1 MAVHVGL
8 TAAQL
13 LELVDAGTGEDAA
26 VRGRLLGAAA
36 SGRPGDGVDQLSLG
50 GRDAWILALRC
61 ATFGDVLPARVVCPD
76 CGLLLSVK
84 VPREA
89 VSRQEPPQN
98 GDEQPIVRVEHD
110 SLVAE
115 ARSPDGPVL
124 AAAARC
130 PDVTSARLALI
141 RGCVLRAWHDGEPID
156 PDALDDDALQHIG
169 EAILESD
176 PQAEV
181 CVTMT
186 CAACGHQLSAVLDVA
201 EFFWRELT
209 ATGVQ
214 LLDEVHQLAIGYGW
228 SEEQVLRLSSRRR
241 REYVERLTSE

>member
-1 MAVHVGL
+1 MGAQVGL

-13 LELVDAGTGEDAA
+13 LELVDAGTGENAA
-26 VRGRLLGAAA
+26 ARGRLLGAAA
-36 SGRPGDGVDQLSLG
+36 SGRPGDGVDRLSLG

-76 CGLLLSVK
+76 CGLMLSVK
-84 VPREA
+84 VPRAA
-89 VSRQEPPQN
+89 VSRQEPPDDE
-98 GDEQPIVRVEHD
+98 DEQPIVHVEHG
-110 SLVAE
+110 SLAVE
-115 ARSPDGPVL
+115 ARSPDGAVL

-130 PDVTSARLALI
+130 LDVESARLALI
-141 RGCVLRAWHDGEPID
+141 RGCVLSAWRDGEPVD
-156 PDALDDDALQHIG
+156 PDALDHDALQRIG

-181 CVTMT
+181 GVTMT
-186 CAACGHQLSAVLDVA
+186 CASCGHQLGAVLDIA
-201 EFFWRELT
+201 EFFWREVS
-209 ATGVQ
+209 ATSVQ